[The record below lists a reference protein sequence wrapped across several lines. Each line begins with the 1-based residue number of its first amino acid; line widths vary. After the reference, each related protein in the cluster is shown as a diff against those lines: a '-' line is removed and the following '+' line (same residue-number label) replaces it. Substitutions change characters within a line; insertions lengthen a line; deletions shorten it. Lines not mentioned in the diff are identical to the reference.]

1 MARKKLGEIREAIGV
16 SDARAIQKMRE
27 VYRNAGVR
35 GDSWTNLYTGIGVKG
50 VDKLTASVFEQRP
63 AIGYNEE
70 FALYR
75 ENALARRQVDDLV
88 FDVTHS
94 GFSFVCDDDPEL
106 AEEVYEDWKRID
118 LINACADGLTWG
130 LVCGG
135 AVALLITDDEALDF
149 NNASVMTQP
158 LDATR
163 MGSIQQ
169 LLICDS
175 RYAIPNLS
183 NFTTD
188 PTSPNFGNPT
198 TYNVTPFG
206 YSAATPSYTVHW
218 SRIIR
223 FEGMPT
229 DNLTRIANLT
239 WGDSVY
245 QASWDALMRYG
256 MIYQGASLAAAE
268 FGLKIMGMNGLSQLL
283 ESDQRTAI
291 LNRVAGIK
299 MGLSAARMALIDS
312 QGETLTLASQP
323 VTGLPELMT
332 KQLDEVCM
340 AMHESR
346 SRLFGTAE
354 GELAS
359 AEANHKNR
367 AEYVHAWQM
376 MRLVPALTR
385 ITQLQFESRN
395 GPKPK
400 PGVKWQIV
408 PNPIDP
414 PNLEKE
420 LEQRER
426 QAKVDE
432 MYITQRVLEPSEV
445 RTSRFGGARYSHE
458 TNLDPALTG
467 MIEANDKAALDAS
480 TEQDKQEET
489 PPPAQA

>member
-1 MARKKLGEIREAIGV
+1 MRIPATGSAQPAVLDLGAPYLSGL
-16 SDARAIQKMRE
+16 A
-27 VYRNAGVR
+27 
-35 GDSWTNLYTGIGVKG
+35 TNLKQTGW
-50 VDKLTASVFEQRP
+50 LW
-63 AIGYNEE
+63 
-70 FALYR
+70 
-75 ENALARRQVDDLV
+75 LA
-88 FDVTHS
+88 
-94 GFSFVCDDDPEL
+94 
-106 AEEVYEDWKRID
+106 
-118 LINACADGLTWG
+118 
-130 LVCGG
+130 
-135 AVALLITDDEALDF
+135 
-149 NNASVMTQP
+149 
-158 LDATR
+158 
-163 MGSIQQ
+163 
-169 LLICDS
+169 
-175 RYAIPNLS
+175 
-183 NFTTD
+183 
-188 PTSPNFGNPT
+188 
-198 TYNVTPFG
+198 
-206 YSAATPSYTVHW
+206 
-218 SRIIR
+218 
-223 FEGMPT
+223 
-229 DNLTRIANLT
+229 
-239 WGDSVY
+239 
-245 QASWDALMRYG
+245 
-256 MIYQGASLAAAE
+256 QGASQSEQLCFAASLGAPCQPIPIPSLTPAALKSAKPQLIHWSSGSLTIEGLLYLPDLPSGGKLPLVVDVHGGPFSAFEDRLDPFGDFLVGHGWALLRPNPRGSSNYGQKFAAANKNDL
-268 FGLKIMGMNGLSQLL
+268 GGGDYQDIM
-283 ESDQRTAI
+283 
-291 LNRVAGIK
+291 AGVDYA
-299 MGLSAARMALIDS
+299 LAHFPLDPARMALIDS